1 MSIGTVNSVWAATA
15 GDRDRPAVRVRRT
28 AVTVDRSG
36 AVRVG
41 GMPRFAPVAT
51 DFADLTQA
59 REPVSLGGRIRS
71 SADLVAAAA
80 TSLIDASDPEA
91 GPVLTYPACY
101 TDRQVAALQYALH
114 RRGAFDVILMPE
126 PVAAVEWLD
135 DEYGVT
141 ASSST
146 LVYDLGANSLD
157 VAVVRTEAEWNQRG
171 VLGSALRSDA
181 FGGRPLGAVLARYAR
196 TLAPDVPAPVSKV
209 VPAEDTR
216 RLRTWHVRNSLG
228 VVRDCLKS
236 ARVTIDDVDR
246 VLLVGG
252 AARPVEVAEVLA
264 ELGPPVIVPP
274 DPAHTVATGAAIAS
288 ARFATSNSNVGRY
301 ARGAAVVS
309 SAAVVS
315 ALAMSAATMIGGGPV
330 GTDGPVMEFAPA
342 LAGPAEAL
350 REQVGELPQ
359 TPGFGAGFAALAARA
374 DTLMG
379 TSLSGLRGYA
389 GAAHDFSR
397 SMTDRV
403 ENALHDYGA
412 VTPCVPPRA
421 RTYSDPARFTNPM
434 PFVNSGAA
442 ALLAAGAAARDLP
455 GAGHPGQPGS
465 GDQGT
470 PPGGGSTPGDSSKP
484 GNPAPKPA
492 GTPDGSITPG
502 TNPAP
507 AGDAT
512 ATTGATPG
520 DSHSGEAAST
530 PGSGH
535 SSGTAD
541 SGASSGADS
550 NPAGGSSTSSNGSG
564 STSAESHGA
573 HGGSANSG
581 GTQNS
586 GAENSGA
593 ENSGAENSGAGNSG
607 TESSGTEN
615 SGTQNS
621 DTQNSGA
628 ANSGAA
634 HSGDATNSDT
644 GSNPGGAGTS
654 GDGTNSNGT
663 ANTGDH
669 AKPGSPAPG
678 GGGTDSA
685 PAAGAQ
691 SGPGTSSSDTVPGA
705 GTARTPGG
713 GTATPP
719 GGATR
724 PGATNPAP
732 AAPFTPASSR
742 RATPAWVPPPAVAS
756 TADWAVV
763 GSVAVS
769 TRAVSV
775 TDTVRRA
782 GPATDAGP
790 ATTRLCAAPG
800 RRDSAGWT

>member
-28 AVTVDRSG
+28 VVTVDRSG

-41 GMPRFAPVAT
+41 GVPRFAPVVT
-51 DFADLTQA
+51 DFADLTRT
-59 REPVSLGGRIRS
+59 REPVTLGGRIRS
-71 SADLVAAAA
+71 SADLVAAVA
-80 TSLIDASDPEA
+80 TCLIDASDPEA

-101 TDRQVAALQYALH
+101 TDRQIASLQYALH
-114 RRGAFDVILMPE
+114 GCGAFDVILMPE

-135 DEYGVT
+135 DEYGVST
-141 ASSST
+141 SSST

-171 VLGSALRSDA
+171 VLGSALRSDVY
-181 FGGRPLGAVLARYAR
+181 GGRPLGAVLARYAR

-216 RLRTWHVRNSLG
+216 RLRTWHVRNSLR

-236 ARVTIDDVDR
+236 ARVSIDDIDR

-288 ARFATSNSNVGRY
+288 ARFAVSNSTVGRY

-315 ALAMSAATMIGGGPV
+315 ALAMSAATMIGGGPL
-330 GTDGPVMEFAPA
+330 GTDGPIMEFAPA
-342 LAGPAEAL
+342 LAGPADAL

-397 SMTDRV
+397 TMTDRV
-403 ENALHDYGA
+403 ENALRDYGA

-442 ALLAAGAAARDLP
+442 ALLAAGAAARNLP
-455 GAGHPGQPGS
+455 GAGHPGQPES

-470 PPGGGSTPGDSSKP
+470 PPGGGSTYGDSSKS
-484 GNPAPKPA
+484 GNPAPKPV
-492 GTPDGSITPG
+492 GTPDGSITPAPG

-507 AGDAT
+507 IGDTT

-520 DSHSGEAAST
+520 DSHSGDAAST

-535 SSGTAD
+535 SGGTAD
-541 SGASSGADS
+541 SGAGSGATSDADS
-550 NPAGGSSTSSNGSG
+550 NPAAGSSTSSNGSG
-564 STSAESHGA
+564 STSAESHGP
-573 HGGSANSG
+573 HGDSANSG
-581 GTQNS
+581 GTHNSGAESAGTESS
-586 GAENSGA
+586 GAENSAA
-593 ENSGAENSGAGNSG
+593 E
-607 TESSGTEN
+607 
-615 SGTQNS
+615 NS
-621 DTQNSGA
+621 DTQHSGG

-644 GSNPGGAGTS
+644 GTNPGGTGTP
-654 GDGTNSNGT
+654 GDGTNPNST
-663 ANTGDH
+663 AGDH
-669 AKPGSPAPG
+669 AKPGSSAPV

-685 PAAGAQ
+685 PAGGAQ
-691 SGPGTSSSDTVPGA
+691 SSPGTVPSDTVPGA
-705 GTARTPGG
+705 GTARTPGPG
-713 GTATPP
+713 AGTATPP

-732 AAPFTPASSR
+732 AAPVRPGVVAPSHPGLG
-742 RATPAWVPPPAVAS
+742 ATP
-756 TADWAVV
+756 
-763 GSVAVS
+763 GGGFHGGGLGGGLGGGFH
-769 TRAVSV
+769 
-775 TDTVRRA
+775 A
-782 GPATDAGP
+782 GGF
-790 ATTRLCAAPG
+790 G
-800 RRDSAGWT
+800 H

>member
-41 GMPRFAPVAT
+41 GVPRFAPVVT
-51 DFADLTQA
+51 DFADLTQP
-59 REPVSLGGRIRS
+59 REPVSLGGLIRS
-71 SADLVAAAA
+71 SADLVAAVA
-80 TSLIDASDPEA
+80 TCLIDPSAPEA
-91 GPVLTYPACY
+91 GPVLTHPACY
-101 TDRQVAALQYALH
+101 TDRQIASLQYALH

-181 FGGRPLGAVLARYAR
+181 YGGRPLGAVLARYAR
-196 TLAPDVPAPVSKV
+196 TLAPDVPVPVSKV

-216 RLRTWHVRNSLG
+216 RLRTWHVRNSLR
-228 VVRDCLKS
+228 VVRDCLQS
-236 ARVTIDDVDR
+236 ARVSIDDIDR

-288 ARFATSNSNVGRY
+288 ARFAASNSSVGRY

-330 GTDGPVMEFAPA
+330 GTDGPIMEFAPA
-342 LAGPAEAL
+342 LAGPADAL

-359 TPGFGAGFAALAARA
+359 PPGFGAGFAALAARA

-403 ENALHDYGA
+403 ENALRDYGA

-442 ALLAAGAAARDLP
+442 ALLAAGAAARNLP
-455 GAGHPGQPGS
+455 GTGHPGQPGS

-470 PPGGGSTPGDSSKP
+470 PPAGGSTPGNSSKP

-492 GTPDGSITPG
+492 GTADGSITPAPG

-507 AGDAT
+507 NGDTT
-512 ATTGATPG
+512 ATTGATSG
-520 DSHSGEAAST
+520 DSHSGDTAST

-535 SSGTAD
+535 SGGTAD
-541 SGASSGADS
+541 SGAGSGATSEADANS
-550 NPAGGSSTSSNGSG
+550 AGGSSTSSNGSG
-564 STSAESHGA
+564 STSAESHGPR
-573 HGGSANSG
+573 GDSANSG

-593 ENSGAENSGAGNSG
+593 ENSG
-607 TESSGTEN
+607 TDH
-615 SGTQNS
+615 S
-621 DTQNSGA
+621 DTRSSEA

-634 HSGDATNSDT
+634 HSDDATNSGTGTNPGSAGTTGDATN
-644 GSNPGGAGTS
+644 P
-654 GDGTNSNGT
+654 NGT
-663 ANTGDH
+663 ANAGDH
-669 AKPGSPAPG
+669 AKPGPPAPA

-691 SGPGTSSSDTVPGA
+691 SGPGTSSSDPVPGA
-705 GTARTPGG
+705 GTARTPGPG
-713 GTATPP
+713 GSTATPP

-732 AAPFTPASSR
+732 AAPVRPGIVAPSHPGLG
-742 RATPAWVPPPAVAS
+742 ATP
-756 TADWAVV
+756 
-763 GSVAVS
+763 G
-769 TRAVSV
+769 
-775 TDTVRRA
+775 
-782 GPATDAGP
+782 GGFHGGG
-790 ATTRLCAAPG
+790 LG
-800 RRDSAGWT
+800 GGLGGGFHGGFGH

>member
-41 GMPRFAPVAT
+41 GAPRFAPVVT
-51 DFADLTQA
+51 DFADLTRT
-59 REPVSLGGRIRS
+59 REPESLGGRIRS
-71 SADLVAAAA
+71 SADLVAAVA
-80 TSLIDASDPEA
+80 TCLIDASDPEA

-101 TDRQVAALQYALH
+101 TDRQIASLRYALH

-181 FGGRPLGAVLARYAR
+181 YGGRPLGAVLARYAR

-216 RLRTWHVRNSLG
+216 RLRTWHVRNSLR
-228 VVRDCLKS
+228 VVRECLKT
-236 ARVTIDDVDR
+236 ARVTIDDIDR

-264 ELGPPVIVPP
+264 ELGPPVIVAA

-288 ARFATSNSNVGRY
+288 ARFATSNSTVGRY
-301 ARGAAVVS
+301 ARGAAAVS

-330 GTDGPVMEFAPA
+330 GTDGPIMEFAPA
-342 LAGPAEAL
+342 LAGPADAL
-350 REQVGELPQ
+350 REQVGELPP

-403 ENALHDYGA
+403 ENALRDYGA

-442 ALLAAGAAARDLP
+442 ALLAAGAAARNLP
-455 GAGHPGQPGS
+455 GTGHPGEPGS

-470 PPGGGSTPGDSSKP
+470 PPGGGSTPGDPSKP

-492 GTPDGSITPG
+492 GSADGSITP
-502 TNPAP
+502 AP
-507 AGDAT
+507 
-512 ATTGATPG
+512 TGATSG
-520 DSHSGEAAST
+520 DSHSGDTAST

-541 SGASSGADS
+541 SGAGPGATSDADS
-550 NPAGGSSTSSNGSG
+550 NPAGNSGTPSNGSG
-564 STSAESHGA
+564 STSAESPGPHGD
-573 HGGSANSG
+573 SANSG
-581 GTQNS
+581 GSQNS
-586 GAENSGA
+586 GAE
-593 ENSGAENSGAGNSG
+593 
-607 TESSGTEN
+607 
-615 SGTQNS
+615 
-621 DTQNSGA
+621 NSGA

-634 HSGDATNSDT
+634 HSDDATNSDT
-644 GSNPGGAGTS
+644 GTNPGGAGTT
-654 GDGTNSNGT
+654 GDGTNPNGT
-663 ANTGDH
+663 ASAGDH
-669 AKPGSPAPG
+669 AQPGTSAPA

-691 SGPGTSSSDTVPGA
+691 SGPGTSSSDTAPGA
-705 GTARTPGG
+705 GTAHTPGPGG

-719 GGATR
+719 GGASR

-732 AAPFTPASSR
+732 GAPVRPGIVAPSHPGLG
-742 RATPAWVPPPAVAS
+742 ATP
-756 TADWAVV
+756 
-763 GSVAVS
+763 GGGFHGGGLGGGLGGGFH
-769 TRAVSV
+769 
-775 TDTVRRA
+775 A
-782 GPATDAGP
+782 GGF
-790 ATTRLCAAPG
+790 G
-800 RRDSAGWT
+800 H

>member
-1 MSIGTVNSVWAATA
+1 MTVGFGMSIGTVNSVWAATA

-41 GMPRFAPVAT
+41 GMPRFAPVVT

-71 SADLVAAAA
+71 SADLVAAVA

-135 DEYGVT
+135 DEYGAT

-236 ARVTIDDVDR
+236 ARVTIDDIDR

-288 ARFATSNSNVGRY
+288 ARFATSNSSAGRY

-359 TPGFGAGFAALAARA
+359 TPGFGAGFATLAARA

-403 ENALHDYGA
+403 ENALRDYGA

-442 ALLAAGAAARDLP
+442 ALLAAGAARDLP

-502 TNPAP
+502 TNPA
-507 AGDAT
+507 GDAT
-512 ATTGATPG
+512 TTTGATPG
-520 DSHSGEAAST
+520 DSHSGEAATT

-541 SGASSGADS
+541 SGAGSGSDS
-550 NPAGGSSTSSNGSG
+550 NPAGDSSTSSNGPG
-564 STSAESHGA
+564 PTGAESHGP
-573 HGGSANSG
+573 HGDSANSG
-581 GTQNS
+581 GTQ
-586 GAENSGA
+586 
-593 ENSGAENSGAGNSG
+593 NSGAGNSG
-607 TESSGTEN
+607 TESSGTD
-615 SGTQNS
+615 NS

-644 GSNPGGAGTS
+644 GTNPGGAGTS

-663 ANTGDH
+663 ANSGDH
-669 AKPGSPAPG
+669 ATPGSPAPA

-685 PAAGAQ
+685 PAGGAHT
-691 SGPGTSSSDTVPGA
+691 SPGTSSSDTAPGA

-713 GTATPP
+713 STATPP

-732 AAPFTPASSR
+732 AAPVHPGVVAPSHPGLG
-742 RATPAWVPPPAVAS
+742 ATP
-756 TADWAVV
+756 
-763 GSVAVS
+763 GGGFHGGLGGGGLGGGFH
-769 TRAVSV
+769 
-775 TDTVRRA
+775 A
-782 GPATDAGP
+782 GGF
-790 ATTRLCAAPG
+790 G
-800 RRDSAGWT
+800 H

>member
-1 MSIGTVNSVWAATA
+1 MIETDQLTCVRYLVNDRDHMVEPLGPWSRCVDGMAMTVGFGMSIGTVNSVWAATA

-41 GMPRFAPVAT
+41 GMPRFAPVVT
-51 DFADLTQA
+51 DFADLTQP

-71 SADLVAAAA
+71 SADLVAAVA
-80 TSLIDASDPEA
+80 TCLIDAGAPEA

-101 TDRQVAALQYALH
+101 TDRQIASLQYALH

-141 ASSST
+141 TSGST

-157 VAVVRTEAEWNQRG
+157 VAVVRTEVEWNQRG

-181 FGGRPLGAVLARYAR
+181 YGGRPLGAVLARYAR

-216 RLRTWHVRNSLG
+216 RLRTWHVRNSLR

-236 ARVTIDDVDR
+236 ARVSIDDIDR

-288 ARFATSNSNVGRY
+288 ARFAASNSTVGRY

-330 GTDGPVMEFAPA
+330 GTDGPIMEFAPA
-342 LAGPAEAL
+342 LAGPADAL

-359 TPGFGAGFAALAARA
+359 PPGFGAGFSALAARA

-379 TSLSGLRGYA
+379 TSLSDLRGYT

-403 ENALHDYGA
+403 ENALRDYGA

-442 ALLAAGAAARDLP
+442 ALLAAGAAARNLP
-455 GAGHPGQPGS
+455 GTGHPGQPGS

-492 GTPDGSITPG
+492 GTADGSITPAPG
-502 TNPAP
+502 ANPAP
-507 AGDAT
+507 IGDTT
-512 ATTGATPG
+512 ATTGATSG
-520 DSHSGEAAST
+520 DSHSGDTAST

-535 SSGTAD
+535 SSGTTD
-541 SGASSGADS
+541 SGAGSGATSDADS
-550 NPAGGSSTSSNGSG
+550 KPAGNSGTPSNGSG
-564 STSAESHGA
+564 STSAESHGPHGDSA
-573 HGGSANSG
+573 HSG
-581 GTQNS
+581 GTQNP
-586 GAENSGA
+586 GAE
-593 ENSGAENSGAGNSG
+593 NSG
-607 TESSGTEN
+607 TESSGTD
-615 SGTQNS
+615 NS
-621 DTQNSGA
+621 DTRSSGA

-634 HSGDATNSDT
+634 HSDDATNSDT
-644 GSNPGGAGTS
+644 GTNPGAGTT
-654 GDGTNSNGT
+654 GDGTNPNGT
-663 ANTGDH
+663 ANAGDH
-669 AKPGSPAPG
+669 ATPGTSAPAG
-678 GGGTDSA
+678 GATDSA

-691 SGPGTSSSDTVPGA
+691 SGPGTSSSDSVPGA
-705 GTARTPGG
+705 GTARTPGPG
-713 GTATPP
+713 GSTATPP

-724 PGATNPAP
+724 PGATM
-732 AAPFTPASSR
+732 
-742 RATPAWVPPPAVAS
+742 
-756 TADWAVV
+756 
-763 GSVAVS
+763 
-769 TRAVSV
+769 
-775 TDTVRRA
+775 
-782 GPATDAGP
+782 
-790 ATTRLCAAPG
+790 PG
-800 RRDSAGWT
+800 RA